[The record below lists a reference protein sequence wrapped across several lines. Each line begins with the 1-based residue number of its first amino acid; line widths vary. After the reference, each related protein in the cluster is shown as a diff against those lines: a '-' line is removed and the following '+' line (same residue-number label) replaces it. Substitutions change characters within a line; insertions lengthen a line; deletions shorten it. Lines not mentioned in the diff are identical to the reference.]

1 MLTEINQ
8 NFEARILSS
17 LDSCLLK
24 MADKLNTSFNPE
36 DVESVKLLKTFRS
49 TLSSRRQWA
58 KEYSFKE
65 LREEAILKPEVIEK
79 AKTVREIPEEFKK
92 KAIED
97 IVAQSPKRT
106 PLLRPED
113 LNNGLVCRR

>member
-24 MADKLNTSFNPE
+24 MADKLNSSFNPE

-58 KEYSFKE
+58 KEYSLKE
-65 LREEAILKPEVIEK
+65 LLNQCSSESLALDDEDRVWLNAEPVGKEAME
-79 AKTVREIPEEFKK
+79 
-92 KAIED
+92 
-97 IVAQSPKRT
+97 
-106 PLLRPED
+106 
-113 LNNGLVCRR
+113 